1 MTKVIIVCRLG
12 AYTATTESMQNLK
25 CHLKIITFSVESNNK
40 KNVKEQQQMQLHKF
54 TTHIIRNHSH
64 ISDV

>member
-25 CHLKIITFSVESNNK
+25 CQLKIITFSVESNNK
-40 KNVKEQQQMQLHKF
+40 KK
-54 TTHIIRNHSH
+54 T
-64 ISDV
+64 